1 MAINMARDDASSD
14 RGLRDRV
21 GGVKRRFRTALTS
34 NTSVSRSHGVSAQF
48 GMMIRGAVLLAVGVF
63 VVGSIFSAIP
73 DSNAL
78 PNATTE
84 VENITGQAF
93 ELAPIVLL
101 VIVAVLILSFVRD
114 L

>member
-1 MAINMARDDASSD
+1 MAERHNDSERS
-14 RGLRDRV
+14 LRDRV
-21 GGVKRRFRTALTS
+21 TGVARRFRTAATS
-34 NTSVSRSHGVSAQF
+34 KTSVSREHGVSAQF

-78 PNATTE
+78 PNATAE